1 MQSSG
6 LGSTV
11 PELGRY
17 RLIAELARGGMGIVH
32 LAASQGAGRFNKL
45 LVVKELKPELAG
57 EAGYVTMFLDEA
69 RLAARLA
76 HPNIV
81 QTIEVGSEGSR
92 HFMVMEFLDGRSLH
106 RTIRRFRD
114 QGGFPIG
121 AHLRLIAEAL
131 LGLQYAHDLQDFGG
145 QPLGI
150 VHRDVSPLNLF
161 VTFDG
166 QAKVLDFG
174 IAKSIDSSQETKTG
188 VLKGRVAYM
197 APEQALCLRVDRR
210 ADLYSAG
217 VMLWEAAAG
226 RRVWPRMND
235 VEILSKLL
243 REGPPMLRTVR
254 PDAPEDLEAICTR
267 AMERRPEDRYASAS
281 AMLEDLETHLA
292 TRGDG
297 IRLRAIGPL
306 VARAFAGERRR
317 LSALIEETLTRI
329 GSDPRSG
336 VMPRWEVRVRGT
348 PGGGRA
354 DGEGNRPVSGRPDET
369 PLFEAPTLS
378 APSVG
383 VPSVS
388 VPTVRVPSVRVP
400 PISTPPLATTPWRAG
415 VVPWW
420 ASRRAALSAAGG
432 AVLLLMV
439 LGGAVVNGDR
449 KSEEVAAAHAVAAP
463 GSAPAPHP
471 LPDRVDV
478 VVRVS
483 PASAQI
489 AVDGA
494 PVATNPW
501 HARYAKDAQAHHLL
515 ASADGYES
523 RRVEVFFADDVTI
536 DIHLDRQA
544 SEPAPDDTPLPQPP
558 H

>member
-6 LGSTV
+6 LDSLV
-11 PELGRY
+11 PELGKY
-17 RLIAELARGGMGIVH
+17 RLVAELARGGMGIVH
-32 LAASQGAGRFNKL
+32 LAVSQGAGGFNKL

-57 EAGYVTMFLDEA
+57 EDGYVTMFLDEA
-69 RLAARLA
+69 RLAARLT

-81 QTIEVGSEGSR
+81 QTIEVGSEADR

-106 RTIRRFRD
+106 RTIRRFRE
-114 QGGFPIG
+114 QGGFPVA
-121 AHLRLIAEAL
+121 AHLRLIAESL
-131 LGLQYAHDLQDFGG
+131 LGLQYAHDLRDFDG

-197 APEQALCLRVDRR
+197 APEQALCLRVDGR
-210 ADLYSAG
+210 ADVYSAG

-226 RRVWPRMND
+226 RRLWPKMND

-243 REGPPMLRTVR
+243 REGPPRLRDVR

-292 TRGDG
+292 TRHDA
-297 IRLRAIGPL
+297 ISVRAVGPL
-306 VARAFAGERRR
+306 VGRAFAEERRR
-317 LSALIEETLTRI
+317 MSLLIEETLTRMRN
-329 GSDPRSG
+329 GPRSG
-336 VMPRWEVRVRGT
+336 VMPRWEARARGR
-348 PGGGRA
+348 PIGVLAGGT
-354 DGEGNRPVSGRPDET
+354 DGSAESGRPRATATLSAPTLGT
-369 PLFEAPTLS
+369 PTLSAPTLS
-378 APSVG
+378 APTLGAPTLSAPTLSAPLSATMTPRVG
-383 VPSVS
+383 IVP
-388 VPTVRVPSVRVP
+388 
-400 PISTPPLATTPWRAG
+400 
-415 VVPWW
+415 PWW
-420 ASRRAALSAAGG
+420 ASRRAALIAASG
-432 AVLLLMV
+432 AVLLLVV
-439 LGGAVVNGDR
+439 LEPAVFNGGRKNEAVPPP
-449 KSEEVAAAHAVAAP
+449 EAVAAAV
-463 GSAPAPHP
+463 SAPAPYP
-471 LPDRVDV
+471 VPDRVDV

-494 PVATNPW
+494 PVFTNPF
-501 HARYAKDAQAHHLL
+501 HARYAKDAQVHHVL

-523 RRVEVFFADDVTI
+523 KLQEVFFAGDVSI
-536 DIHLDRQA
+536 DIRLDRRA
-544 SEPAPDDTPLPQPP
+544 SPPAR
-558 H
+558 